1 MSNKVVAIIPAR
13 GGSKGIPRKNIL
25 EFCGRPLIAWSILQA
40 VNTPEID
47 AVYVTSDDD
56 EILDIAT
63 SYGVQKIERP
73 DEISGDTSTSESA
86 IAHALQGIEPAP
98 AIILML
104 QPTSPLRKPDD
115 LSSAVRQFK
124 TEMWDSGFSGAVLED
139 FLIWKRKPGEVME
152 SINYDYKNRGRRQDR
167 EHEYVENGSIYLF
180 KPEILAKNN
189 NRMGGKIGIYLMDFW
204 QSFEIDE
211 PGDWELIEILFKVNL
226 GKSYLPGGG

>member
-63 SYGVQKIERP
+63 SYGAQKIKRP
-73 DEISGDTSTSESA
+73 DEMSGDTSTSESA

-139 FLIWKRKPGEVME
+139 FLIWKKNERGILE
-152 SINYDYKNRGRRQDR
+152 STNYDYKNRGRRQER
-167 EHEYVENGSIYLF
+167 KHEYVENGSIYLF
-180 KPEILAKNN
+180 KPEILVKNN
-189 NRMGGKIGIYLMDFW
+189 NRMGGKIGVSLMDFW

-211 PGDWELIEILFKVNL
+211 PDDWELLETLFK
-226 GKSYLPGGG
+226 KYLSKYYL

>member
-63 SYGVQKIERP
+63 SYGAQRIKRP
-73 DEISGDTSTSESA
+73 DEMSGDTSTSESA

-139 FLIWKRKPGEVME
+139 FLIWKKNERGILE
-152 SINYDYKNRGRRQDR
+152 STNYDYKNRGRRQER
-167 EHEYVENGSIYLF
+167 KHEYVENGSIYLF
-180 KPEILAKNN
+180 KPEILVKNN
-189 NRMGGKIGIYLMDFW
+189 NRMGGKIGVSLMDFW

-211 PGDWELIEILFKVNL
+211 PDDWELLETLFKKYL
-226 GKSYLPGGG
+226 GKYYL

>member
-13 GGSKGIPRKNIL
+13 GGSKGIPKKNIL
-25 EFCGRPLIAWSILQA
+25 EFCGRPLIAWTILQA
-40 VNTPEID
+40 INTPEID

-139 FLIWKRKPGEVME
+139 FLIWKKNERGILE
-152 SINYDYKNRGRRQDR
+152 STNYDYKNRGRRQER
-167 EHEYVENGSIYLF
+167 KHEYVENGSIYLF
-180 KPEILAKNN
+180 KPEILVKNN
-189 NRMGGKIGIYLMDFW
+189 NRMGGKIGVSLMDFW

-211 PGDWELIEILFKVNL
+211 PDDWELLETLFKKYL
-226 GKSYLPGGG
+226 GKYYL

>member
-63 SYGVQKIERP
+63 SYGAQKIKRP
-73 DEISGDTSTSESA
+73 DEMSGDTSTSESA

-139 FLIWKRKPGEVME
+139 FLIWKKNERGILE
-152 SINYDYKNRGRRQDR
+152 STNYDYKNRGRRQER
-167 EHEYVENGSIYLF
+167 KHEYVENGSIYLF
-180 KPEILAKNN
+180 KPEILVKNN
-189 NRMGGKIGIYLMDFW
+189 NRMGGKIGVSLMDFW

-211 PGDWELIEILFKVNL
+211 PDDWELLETLFKKYL
-226 GKSYLPGGG
+226 GKYYL

>member
-1 MSNKVVAIIPAR
+1 MSERTAAIILAR
-13 GGSKGIPRKNIL
+13 GGSKGIPKKNIRD
-25 EFCGRPLIAWSILQA
+25 FCGKPLIAWTILQA
-40 VNTPEID
+40 INTPEID

-63 SYGVQKIERP
+63 SYGAQKIKRP
-73 DEISGDTSTSESA
+73 DEMSGDTSTSESA

-139 FLIWKRKPGEVME
+139 FLIWKKNERGILE
-152 SINYDYKNRGRRQDR
+152 STNYDYKNRGRRQER
-167 EHEYVENGSIYLF
+167 KHEYVENGSIYLF
-180 KPEILAKNN
+180 KPEILVKNN
-189 NRMGGKIGIYLMDFW
+189 NRMGGKIGVSLMDFW

-211 PGDWELIEILFKVNL
+211 PDDWELLETLFKKYL
-226 GKSYLPGGG
+226 GKYYL